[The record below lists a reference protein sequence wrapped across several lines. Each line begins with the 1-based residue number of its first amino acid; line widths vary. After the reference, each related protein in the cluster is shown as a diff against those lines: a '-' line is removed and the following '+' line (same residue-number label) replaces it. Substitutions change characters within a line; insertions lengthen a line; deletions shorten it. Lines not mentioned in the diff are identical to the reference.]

1 MDFNKMYEI
10 IKNNKVIPK
19 ELTDAL
25 LEYDVLNSVA
35 TQAALNKVLLEIRA
49 KLETELDSSVE
60 ILSKDGLA
68 TTAEEFDNWIYNE
81 FTNYSYDMYKN
92 SLDK

>member
-68 TTAEEFDNWIYNE
+68 TTAEEFDNWIDNE